1 MDDKRK
7 KLVLYSHDGKLGD
20 AVVMT
25 GLVESLHRAGF
36 SVYVT
41 ASRGNIRFWQAD
53 SRLAGV
59 IEVPK
64 TGLLGK
70 LSAIRKIRR
79 ISPDTLFSWDSHR
92 SSTGTL
98 LARLSG
104 ARRKV
109 GFCREARDVFDDVLD
124 FDPACDHITRKY
136 EQAAALLGVTGPLS
150 APGLGFPVVARSPVP
165 LAEYPK
171 RVFVN
176 FFGSVPDKSFTAEAI
191 QTVLQKLAADF
202 PACAFL
208 VCYMQP
214 QAWIVDRVAG
224 FANIEAVRTD
234 ADWLDLYRT
243 IQACV
248 AVMTVDTS
256 IAHIAAAL
264 GKPLLDIFCKD
275 SQALVNF
282 RPVGEP
288 VTIIESSSPEVIS
301 HVDVDDLIRSLRS
314 VLALT

>member
-1 MDDKRK
+1 MVEQRK

-25 GLVESLHRAGF
+25 GLVDTLSRVGF
-36 SVYVT
+36 AVYVT
-41 ASRGNIRFWQAD
+41 ASRGNIQFWRAD
-53 SRLAGV
+53 RRLAGV

-64 TGLLGK
+64 TGLIGK
-70 LSAIRKIRR
+70 LNAILKLRR
-79 ISPDTLFSWDSHR
+79 LRPDTLFSWDLHR

-98 LARLSG
+98 LAHLSG
-104 ARRKV
+104 AKHKV
-109 GFCREARDVFDDVLD
+109 GFCREAKVIFDDVLVY
-124 FDPACDHITRKY
+124 DPASDHITRKY

-243 IQACV
+243 IQACA

-282 RPVGEP
+282 RPVGES
-288 VTIIESSSPEVIS
+288 VAIIESSSPEVIS
-301 HVDVDDLIRSLRS
+301 EVDVDELISALRS